1 MVSSNGELG
10 SLLICETPAKGL
22 KLQSFPEE
30 DKTSENFCVDKRKAG
45 EYRSTKL
52 HIYKCRREG
61 EKKLQLIPYC
71 WMITANT
78 LMDIYHLA
86 GGTNPTQAIR
96 LVA

>member
-1 MVSSNGELG
+1 MVSWNGELG
-10 SLLICETPAKGL
+10 SRPICGTPAKGL

-30 DKTSENFCVDKRKAG
+30 DKTSENFCVDKSKAG

-52 HIYKCRREG
+52 HLNKCQKRRR
-61 EKKLQLIPYC
+61 KKLHLIPYC

-86 GGTNPTQAIR
+86 GGTNPTQAVL